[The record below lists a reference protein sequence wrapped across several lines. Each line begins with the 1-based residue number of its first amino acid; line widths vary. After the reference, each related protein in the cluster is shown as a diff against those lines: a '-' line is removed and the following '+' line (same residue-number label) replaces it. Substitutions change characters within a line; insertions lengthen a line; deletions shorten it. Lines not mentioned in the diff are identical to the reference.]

1 MNIRRPSARLFSRD
15 MSCRLAPLIAALCVA
30 ASLGQSVLAEGTD
43 NHVLHVVP
51 VPGKVVIDGSLE
63 DWDQSGRILLC
74 SNVPRLV
81 NQFSAWVSMMYDA
94 EALYVGVDWSD
105 PTPLLNNYDP
115 DLDIDRRKCFHSDS
129 LQLHFRTDQACKVIG
144 WFYTKEQRPGV
155 IALNGWMPW
164 EDKPIVYLDGMK
176 ELGITEAFQKKPDGQ
191 GYLQE
196 LRIPWKAIVKS
207 GRAYQAGES
216 FDCMLDVVWGPDSGK
231 GWPINHMMD
240 LVAPGAVHTGWFWE
254 VREIYGKVALEPAGK
269 LKLAQPEFLNRPAT
283 SGPRIPGTLPLRVEL
298 PKGAQSFF
306 ALAVND
312 EAGKRIRAL
321 PGDCRIKDYQTGD
334 DARKVEVLWDCL
346 DDHGKLV
353 SPGKYRVIGLTRGE
367 ITPVY
372 EMCFYNPGTPPWGTV
387 NGRGAW
393 GADHSPPT
401 AVAAAGD
408 WIVLGWAGA
417 EGGSGIIGVG
427 PDGLKKWGEHQG
439 ALALAGDEQFAYLML
454 NDFWAGK
461 RGLGRLGKSDGSYKP
476 FMVDGKPEL
485 PVALETVF
493 GGHPPGEVRG
503 MAAHGG
509 RLVLALSGGKLAVL
523 DASSARLLEVLD
535 AKSPLTLPSPQGG
548 EGRVRVAFSREGKLY
563 ALLGGQ
569 LHAVDVE
576 TGAAK
581 PLATPGVGD
590 ARALAVD
597 RDGNIAVADMGP
609 DSQVKVFTSAG
620 LLAYTAGKK
629 GGRPLHGAFDPEGM
643 SHVSAIA
650 VDAQGL
656 IWAVENWEYPRRV
669 SVWAKDGKLVRD
681 YIGNTAYAACGTFLH
696 DQDPELGY
704 AGPVEMKLDKASRRW
719 NVTQVLWA
727 PDPAKGEGFPVT
739 GGLPQPQRFTS
750 NASGQA
756 HEYLFN
762 HAWDLETAYTVYMLR
777 GGRWQPVSAIC
788 LVGHVTGAL
797 GQGGAGDKEPAG
809 EFAGLNA
816 YDGCFWNDTNKD
828 GIAQRSECVI
838 VPARKPGQ
846 KGKGGES
853 PLSLQ
858 NGWGGRMGRDLAIYS
873 NGIVRYKPV
882 SFTDDGAPIYGPEG
896 MEALG
901 VSDRGDLIPVEDEKV
916 LLVLSST
923 GYGETSYVRGLE
935 LGTWKELWRYTSY
948 SHGVHGSHHASMPE
962 PGKIIG
968 ANKICG
974 VARINGE
981 VGSVFA
987 IRGNLGEDFLM
998 TCDGLYVG
1006 ALFRDSR
1013 LPGPALPEREE
1024 ELVGKPV
1031 PQLTEGG
1038 EPFNGWFGRQA
1049 DGKVRMLTG
1058 IPGQAAMIVEVQGL
1072 DSIKRFKG
1080 PKIEVDQAALVKA
1093 EQANAARA
1101 AEQAARKQYVV
1112 KRVPKPPAIDSGA
1125 EDWRRLPA
1133 FDIGREGSPEKAQ
1146 ARLAY
1151 DDKCLYVFFE
1161 VNDDSPW
1168 RNEGKDVARLFK
1180 TGDAVDL
1187 QFSTAPAAKKEDSPG
1202 PSDVRLLFAP
1212 LDGKPVCVLLK
1223 PVDKEAPPEKAYK
1236 YHSPVG
1242 DKHFDRVEK
1251 LTDAKIA
1258 VTVEPHKYR
1267 VEAAVP
1273 LTALGLKPAAGLVIR
1288 GDAGF
1293 ISSDAQG
1300 TVNVAR
1306 TYWSNRATNLTND
1319 EPSEAWLYPATWGE
1333 FKFE

>member
-1 MNIRRPSARLFSRD
+1 MLV
-15 MSCRLAPLIAALCVA
+15 LCVA
-30 ASLGQSVLAEGTD
+30 AGLGQSARAEGTD
-43 NHVLHVVP
+43 NHVLHAVP
-51 VPGKVVIDGSLE
+51 VPGKVVIDGSLD

-74 SNVPRLV
+74 PDVPGQV

-105 PTPLLNNYDP
+105 PTPMVNNYDT
-115 DLDIDRRKCFHSDS
+115 DFDIDRRKCFHSDS
-129 LQLHFRTDQACKVIG
+129 LQLHFRTDQARKVIG
-144 WFYTKEQRPGV
+144 WYYTKEQRPGV

-164 EDKPIVYLDGMK
+164 EDKPIVYLDGLK
-176 ELGITEAFQKKPDGQ
+176 ELGIAEAFQKKPDGQ
-191 GYLQE
+191 GYTQE

-231 GWPINHMMD
+231 GWPIAHMMD

-254 VREIYGKVALEPAGK
+254 VREIYGKVTLEAAGK
-269 LKLAQPEFLNRPAT
+269 LQLPQPEFLNRLAQPR
-283 SGPRIPGTLPLRVEL
+283 PRIPGTLPLRVEL
-298 PKGAQSFF
+298 PKSEQSFF
-306 ALAVND
+306 ALAIND
-312 EAGKRIRAL
+312 ETGKRVRAL
-321 PGDCRIKDYQTGD
+321 PGDCRIKDYPLTLPSPQGGEGRVRGD

-346 DDHGKLV
+346 DDRGKLV
-353 SPGKYRVIGLTRGE
+353 APGKYRVVGLTRGE
-367 ITPVY
+367 LMPVY
-372 EMCFYNPGTPPWGTV
+372 EMCFYNPGTPPWGTA
-387 NGRGAW
+387 NGSGAW
-393 GADHSPPT
+393 GADHSAPT

-408 WIVLGWAGA
+408 WIVLGWGGA
-417 EGGSGIIGVG
+417 EGGSGVIGVG

-439 ALALAGDEQFAYLML
+439 ALSLAGDDQCAYLML

-461 RGLGRLGKSDGSYKP
+461 RGLGRLGKSNGSYKP

-485 PVALETVF
+485 PVALEAIF
-493 GGHPPGEVRG
+493 GGKPPGEVRG

-509 RLVLALSGGKLAVL
+509 RLVLAMSEGKLAVL
-523 DASSARLLEVLD
+523 DSASAKLLKLLD
-535 AKSPLTLPSPQGG
+535 AKSPGSL
-548 EGRVRVAFSREGKLY
+548 AFSREGKLY

-569 LHAVDVE
+569 LNAVDLE
-576 TGAAK
+576 TGAAT
-581 PLATPGVGD
+581 PIATPGVGD
-590 ARALAVD
+590 ARAIAVD
-597 RDGNIAVADMGP
+597 QDGNIAVADMGP
-609 DSQVKVFTSAG
+609 DSQVKVFTPAG
-620 LLAYTAGKK
+620 QLAYTAGKK
-629 GGRPLHGAFDPEGM
+629 GGRPLRGAFDPEAM
-643 SHVSAIA
+643 SHVGAIA
-650 VDAQGL
+650 VDARGL

-669 SVWAKDGKLVRD
+669 SVFRQDGKLVRD
-681 YIGNTAYAACGTFLH
+681 YIGNTAYSACGTFLH
-696 DQDPELGY
+696 DQNPELGY
-704 AGPVEMKLDKASRRW
+704 AGPVEMKLDKATRRW
-719 NVTQVLWA
+719 NVTQVLWV
-727 PDPAKGEGFPVT
+727 PDPAKGEAFPVT

-750 NASGQA
+750 NASGRP

-762 HAWDLETAYTVYMLR
+762 HAWDNSTGYTVYMLR

-788 LVGHVTGAL
+788 LAGHVTGAI
-797 GQGGAGDKEPAG
+797 GPSGGVEKEPAG

-816 YDGCFWNDTNKD
+816 FDGCFWNDTNKD
-828 GIAQRSECVI
+828 GIAQRGECVI
-838 VPARKPGQ
+838 VPAKKPSQ
-846 KGKGGES
+846 KGKGGEG

-858 NGWGGRMGRDLAIYS
+858 NGWGGRMGRDLSIYS

-882 SFTDDGAPIYGPEG
+882 SFADDGAPVYGPEG
-896 MEALG
+896 METL
-901 VSDRGDLIPVEDEKV
+901 SLFDRGDLIPIEDDNV

-974 VARINGE
+974 VARINDE

-998 TCDGLYVG
+998 TSDGFYVG

-1013 LPGPALPEREE
+1013 LPGPSLPEREE
-1024 ELVGKPV
+1024 DLVGKPV

-1038 EPFNGWFGRQA
+1038 EPFNGWFGKQA

-1058 IPGQAAMIVEVQGL
+1058 IPGQAAMIVEVKGL
-1072 DSIKRFKG
+1072 ESIKRFKG

-1101 AEQAARKQYVV
+1101 AELATRKQYVV
-1112 KRVPKPPAIDSGA
+1112 KRLSKPPAMSGNA
-1125 EDWRRLPA
+1125 EDWRSVPA
-1133 FDIGREGSPEKAQ
+1133 FEIGREGSPEKAQ
-1146 ARLAY
+1146 VRLAY
-1151 DDKCLYVFFE
+1151 DERCLYVFFE
-1161 VNDDSPW
+1161 VTDDSPW
-1168 RNEGKDVARLFK
+1168 RNEGKDFARLFK

-1187 QFSTAPAAKKEDSPG
+1187 QFSTAPAAQKVGQAVSLPIPPQARQPAPQKEDSPG
-1202 PSDVRLLFAP
+1202 PTHVRLLFAP
-1212 LDGKPVCVLLK
+1212 LDSQPVCVLMK
-1223 PVDKEAPPEKAYK
+1223 PVDKAAPREKAYK

-1251 LTDAKIA
+1251 LAEAQVA
-1258 VTVEPHKYR
+1258 VKAEAHKYR

-1273 LTALGLKPAAGLVIR
+1273 LQALGLKPATGLVIR

-1293 ISSDAQG
+1293 ISSDARG
-1300 TVNVAR
+1300 TINVAR
-1306 TYWSNRATNLTND
+1306 TYWSNKATNLNND